1 MKTIALTGNIC
12 CGKTTVLKMFGKLGA
27 ETASADRIVEEL
39 YKKNKIKQILM
50 KNFGKRVFSGKKID
64 KKKIADIIFSSR
76 KERKKLESIVH
87 AFVFREM
94 KKRIARARK
103 KKKKLFVAEVPLL
116 FESEKDF
123 FSLFDFVCVVSAA
136 KKQQIAR
143 ARKEG
148 FSVREIRERM
158 KVQIPL
164 EKKIKRADFVVDNS
178 GSVSETREQVKE
190 VFWILTLT

>member
-1 MKTIALTGNIC
+1 
-12 CGKTTVLKMFGKLGA
+12 MFGKLGA